1 MGVIIDTHGHV
12 LQAWF
17 RKNGNIIH
25 DSDNKYDQE
34 FHICIDYTEEQKN
47 RYAAIKQLK
56 KYLEGSDY
64 QAIKFSDGAI
74 TEEEYAPIRAR
85 RAEPEVISPKAT
97 SVAESS
103 TITPE
108 LLRPMN
114 AMKSPTPG
122 GMAFLRLSGI
132 AFTMTSRTF
141 VTVNIMKII
150 PSISTAVS
158 ANCQE

>member
-56 KYLEGSDY
+56 KYLDGSDY

-74 TEEEYAPIRAR
+74 TDEDYAPRRAR
-85 RAEPEVISPKAT
+85 RAAARAQINELEFDEPTLTREQIDYYEDLVMSKNKK
-97 SVAESS
+97 E
-103 TITPE
+103 E
-108 LLRPMN
+108 N
-114 AMKSPTPG
+114 
-122 GMAFLRLSGI
+122 
-132 AFTMTSRTF
+132 
-141 VTVNIMKII
+141 
-150 PSISTAVS
+150 
-158 ANCQE
+158 

>member
-1 MGVIIDTHGHV
+1 MGVIIDTHGNV

-74 TEEEYAPIRAR
+74 TEEEYAPIRAI
-85 RAEPEVISPKAT
+85 RAAARAQINELEFDEPTLTREQIDYYEDLVMSKNKK
-97 SVAESS
+97 E
-103 TITPE
+103 E
-108 LLRPMN
+108 N
-114 AMKSPTPG
+114 
-122 GMAFLRLSGI
+122 
-132 AFTMTSRTF
+132 
-141 VTVNIMKII
+141 
-150 PSISTAVS
+150 
-158 ANCQE
+158 